1 MGYSGRQHAIQNVE
15 NVSLKRHKIAV
26 HMLSQRLR
34 TKVNSLNMLVSADS
48 QGRRNNGSLEAFPM
62 DNAGAALIVLLF

>member
-34 TKVNSLNMLVSADS
+34 TKVNSLKMLV
-48 QGRRNNGSLEAFPM
+48 
-62 DNAGAALIVLLF
+62 AAEIMVV